1 MNIYDPNKAFSTSHN
16 DPPDQS
22 PQMHSPAR
30 QMFSRLL
37 ANVLIEQD
45 AALRAV
51 LPDGGYALPV
61 LRKPI
66 INCQPLNKPTSALTV
81 GPCKR
86 SAAGRSHTPD

>member
-45 AALRAV
+45 AALRAA
-51 LPDGGYALPV
+51 LQDGGYALPAKTNHQ
-61 LRKPI
+61 LPSS
-66 INCQPLNKPTSALTV
+66 NKPASTLTV

-86 SAAGRSHTPD
+86 SAAGRSRASD

>member
-1 MNIYDPNKAFSTSHN
+1 M
-16 DPPDQS
+16 
-22 PQMHSPAR
+22 
-30 QMFSRLL
+30 
-37 ANVLIEQD
+37 
-45 AALRAV
+45 ALRSA

-66 INCQPLNKPTSALTV
+66 INCQPLNKPTLALTV

>member
-45 AALRAV
+45 AALRAA
-51 LPDGGYALPV
+51 LPAGGYALPAKTNHQ
-61 LRKPI
+61 LPSS
-66 INCQPLNKPTSALTV
+66 NKPASTLTV

-86 SAAGRSHTPD
+86 SAAGRSRASD

>member
-45 AALRAV
+45 AALRAA
-51 LPDGGYALPV
+51 LPAGGYALPAKTNHQ
-61 LRKPI
+61 LQSSIAI
-66 INCQPLNKPTSALTV
+66 IKQTRLDTHRRPVQA
-81 GPCKR
+81 
-86 SAAGRSHTPD
+86 

>member
-22 PQMHSPAR
+22 PPKCTHR
-30 QMFSRLL
+30 HDKMFSRFL

-45 AALRAV
+45 AALKAA
-51 LPDGGYALPV
+51 LPGGGYALPAKTNHQ
-61 LRKPI
+61 LPSS
-66 INCQPLNKPTSALTV
+66 NKPASKLTV

-86 SAAGRSHTPD
+86 SAAGHSHASD

>member
-30 QMFSRLL
+30 QRFSRLL
-37 ANVLIEQD
+37 ANVLIEHD
-45 AALRAV
+45 AALRAA
-51 LPDGGYALPV
+51 LPGGGYALPARTNHQ
-61 LRKPI
+61 LPSS
-66 INCQPLNKPTSALTV
+66 NKPASTLTV

-86 SAAGRSHTPD
+86 SAAGRSRASD